1 MVMLVAAAVVVAV
14 DSGDRGYGGRWEH
27 RCNWGWT
34 RLLEWLAALVSGE
47 VCRAVVIVWE
57 YLQHHDTPEL
67 SL

>member
-47 VCRAVVIVWE
+47 VCRAV
-57 YLQHHDTPEL
+57 
-67 SL
+67 